1 MDLIVVL
8 DSKDLYTSLSTQ
20 RKSIDRSVRAD
31 VNYIR
36 YQFEISNANRIC
48 WIPGRLNLAD
58 PGTKPDS
65 PLIHCIKGL
74 SGFDKA
80 CQALQLLLFSGILPF
95 GFPQM
100 ESTSA
105 ADKPLG

>member
-1 MDLIVVL
+1 MELIVVL

-65 PLIHCIKGL
+65 PLI
-74 SGFDKA
+74 
-80 CQALQLLLFSGILPF
+80 QALQLLLFSGILPF